1 MGRALWLLPFLAF
14 LAVGCGSGGFSDK
27 VKSAREKSGTNV
39 FRYPIVTTP
48 TTMDPHMVQDGDTID
63 LLQQVYEGL
72 VGWSPENVPIGLLAE
87 SWEVSED
94 GTTYVFTLRSGAK
107 FHNGREV
114 TAEDVKWSFDRCT
127 SPKIASPIADAYL
140 SDIVGVTDRVN
151 GKAQT
156 VTGVTVVGP
165 GKVQIKLK
173 QPTPY
178 FLGKLTYICAAVL
191 PKESVPAEATMTETS
206 QMVGTGPFKVA
217 EIKPQQLVALAANE
231 DYYGGAPKIARL
243 ERPVILDAVTR
254 LNKFKAGE
262 VDLVQLERQDIASLQ
277 KDPKYKDQL
286 QFFQRPAIW
295 YVAMNRLQYPPFA
308 DKRVRQAFAMAIDKR
323 FIVDE
328 LLGGVNTVANSIVPP
343 GVPGG
348 DRKDAASLPFDVK
361 KAQSLLAEAGYPGG
375 KGLPPLSIYYREERP
390 DIKIVAEA
398 VVSQLKSNLG
408 VEAKQQAR
416 EWGAY
421 LTEYN
426 AKRLPFCHMRWA
438 ADYLDPQNF
447 LSHMLAT
454 YGPENKMGMDNPAF
468 DALCRQAD
476 TLLDMN
482 QRLPLYAQAED
493 IALQDAVWV
502 PIYFQR
508 DAELISP
515 RVRGLRESLFGHLPH
530 TTVEVT
536 D

>member
-1 MGRALWLLPFLAF
+1 
-14 LAVGCGSGGFSDK
+14 
-27 VKSAREKSGTNV
+27 
-39 FRYPIVTTP
+39 
-48 TTMDPHMVQDGDTID
+48 MDPHLVQDGDTID

-72 VGWSPENVPIGLLAE
+72 VGWSPENVPVGLVAE
-87 SWEVSED
+87 SWQVSED
-94 GTTYVFTLRSGAK
+94 GLTYTFTLRKEAK
-107 FHNGREV
+107 FHNGRDI

-127 SPKIASPIADAYL
+127 NPKVASPIADAYL
-140 SDIVGVTDRVN
+140 SDIVGVTERVS
-151 GKAQT
+151 GKADT
-156 VTGVTVVGP
+156 VTGITVVDP
-165 GKVQIKLK
+165 MKVEIKLK

-178 FLGKLTYICAAVL
+178 FLGKLTYIVGAVV
-191 PKESVPAEATMTETS
+191 PKESVPADSGMTEVS
-206 QMVGTGPFKVA
+206 QMVGSGPFKLA
-217 EIKPQQLVALAANE
+217 EYKPQQLVALEANQE
-231 DYYGGAPKIARL
+231 YHGGAPKIARL
-243 ERPVILDAVTR
+243 ERPVILDSVTR

-277 KDPKYKDQL
+277 KSAEYKDQL
-286 QFFQRPAIW
+286 RFFQRPAIW

-323 FIVDE
+323 FIVEE
-328 LLGGVNTVANSIVPP
+328 LLGGVNTLANSIVPP

-348 DRKDAASLPFDVK
+348 DRKDADALPYAVE
-361 KAQSLLAEAGYPGG
+361 KAKALLAQAGYPGG
-375 KGLPPLSIYYREERP
+375 KGLPPLNIFYREDRP

-398 VVSQLKSNLG
+398 VVSQLKANLG
-408 VEAKQQAR
+408 VEAKQQSR

-454 YGPENKMGMDNPAF
+454 DGPENKMGMNNPAF
-468 DALCRQAD
+468 DALCKEAD
-476 TLLDMN
+476 TTMDMN
-482 QRLPLYAQAED
+482 KRLPLYAQAED

-515 RVRGLRESLFGHLPH
+515 RVSGLRESLFGHLPH
-530 TTVEVT
+530 TTVEIS

>member
-1 MGRALWLLPFLAF
+1 MVRAALLFSALALV
-14 LAVGCGSGGFSDK
+14 LAGCGSGGFSDK
-27 VKSAREKSGTNV
+27 VKSARERSGTNV
-39 FRYPIVTTP
+39 FRYPIVTSP
-48 TTMDPHMVQDGDTID
+48 TTMDPHLVQDGDTID

-72 VGWSPENVPIGLLAE
+72 VGWGPENVPVGLVAE
-87 SWEVSED
+87 SWQVSED
-94 GTTYVFTLRSGAK
+94 GKVYTFTLRQGAK

-127 SPKIASPIADAYL
+127 NPKLASPVADAYFG
-140 SDIVGVTDRVN
+140 DIVGVNERVA
-151 GKAQT
+151 GKADS
-156 VTGVTVVGP
+156 VSGI
-165 GKVQIKLK
+165 KVIDPTHVEISLK

-178 FLGKLTYICAAVL
+178 FLGKLTYIAGSVL
-191 PKESVPAEATMTETS
+191 PKGDVPPESAMTEVG

-217 EIKPQQLVALAANE
+217 EIKPQQLVVLDANA
-231 DYYGGAPKIARL
+231 DYHGGAPKIARM

-277 KDPKYKDQL
+277 QDPTYKEQL
-286 QFFQRPAIW
+286 NFFQRPAIW

-308 DKRVRQAFAMAIDKR
+308 DRRVRQAFAMAINKG
-323 FIVDE
+323 FIVEE
-328 LLGGVNTVANSIVPP
+328 LLGGVNTIANSIVPP

-348 DRKDAASLPFDVK
+348 DRKDAKVLPYDPA
-361 KAQSLLAEAGYPGG
+361 KAKALLAEAGYPGG
-375 KGLPPLSIYYREERP
+375 KGLPPLNIFYREDRP

-398 VVSQLKSNLG
+398 VVSQLKANLG

-454 YGPENKMGMDNPAF
+454 YGPENKMGMNSPAF

-476 TLLDMN
+476 STMDMN

-493 IALQDAVWV
+493 IALQEAVWV

-515 RVRGLRESLFGHLPH
+515 RVSGLRESLFGHLPH
-530 TTVEVT
+530 TTVEVSQ
-536 D
+536 